1 MCYTLVDWHV
11 VKFSI
16 LMMMLVLMVLMVPT
30 SGSRSPQT
38 LATVPILERGQKVT
52 AGNCGQADTY
62 YLLRIHQTCS
72 R

>member
-16 LMMMLVLMVLMVPT
+16 LMMMLVIPT

>member
-16 LMMMLVLMVLMVPT
+16 LMMMLVIPT

-38 LATVPILERGQKVT
+38 LATVPILELGQKVT